1 MIGQSCSYEK
11 AEIMASP
18 DDKAAALHAARSLH
32 QRPET
37 VVDPAFTSGDPFFDA
52 RDLVQ
57 VKYEMLRRVAVD
69 GATVGAAASAFGFSR
84 PSFYAARAAW
94 SRAGLPGLLP
104 DRPGPRHGH
113 KLTAEVLTFLQ
124 EQRTR
129 DAQMRPSTLAALVQE
144 RFGVRVHQRSI
155 ERALARLEKKATRRQ
170 P

>member
-1 MIGQSCSYEK
+1 MIGQSLHREE
-11 AEIMASP
+11 AQIMAYA
-18 DDKAAALHAARSLH
+18 DEKAAALDAARSLH

-69 GATVGAAASAFGFSR
+69 GATVRAAATAFGFSR
-84 PSFYAARAAW
+84 PSFYAARTAW

-113 KLTAEVLTFLQ
+113 KLTADVLAFLQ
-124 EQRTR
+124 EQRAR
-129 DAQMRPSTLAALVQE
+129 DAQVRPSTLVALVHE
-144 RFGVRVHQRSI
+144 RFGVRVHRRSI
-155 ERALARLEKKATRRQ
+155 ERALARLGKKVPRRG